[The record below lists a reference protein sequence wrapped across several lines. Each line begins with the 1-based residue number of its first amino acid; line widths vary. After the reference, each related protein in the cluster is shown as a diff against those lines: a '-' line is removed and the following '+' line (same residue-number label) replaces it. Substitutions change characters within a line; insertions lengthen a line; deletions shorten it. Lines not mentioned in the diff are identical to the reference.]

1 MRVKELRERGIYT
14 IPGGKQF
21 VASRRRR
28 SMFQT
33 GKAAIQTGFGNIFFL
48 FSRYAWAF
56 HDQPDYMVDEKGR
69 VVLDESDSRWL
80 VEELTDTGHTA
91 GAH

>member
-1 MRVKELRERGIYT
+1 MKVLRERGIYNT
-14 IPGGKQF
+14 PEGAQV
-21 VASRRRR
+21 VASRTRR
-28 SMFQT
+28 SIFQT

-56 HDQPDYMVDEKGR
+56 HDQPDYMVDERGR
-69 VVLDESDSRWL
+69 IVLEEAELRWR
-80 VEELTDTGHTA
+80 VEDLTDTGYTA

>member
-1 MRVKELRERGIYT
+1 MKELRERGIYRT
-14 IPGGKQF
+14 PGGAQV
-21 VASRRRR
+21 VASRTRR
-28 SMFQT
+28 SIFQS

-56 HDQPDYMVDEKGR
+56 HDQPDFMVDEKGHT
-69 VVLDESDSRWL
+69 VLDRADSCWS
-80 VEELTDTGHTA
+80 VEDLTDTGHTA

>member
-1 MRVKELRERGIYT
+1 MQELRERGIYT
-14 IPGGKQF
+14 TPGGKQF
-21 VASRRRR
+21 VASRTRR
-28 SMFQT
+28 SIFQI

-56 HDQPDYMVDEKGR
+56 HDQPDFMVDEKGR
-69 VVLDESDSRWL
+69 VVLDEANPGWRIED
-80 VEELTDTGHTA
+80 LTDTGHTA